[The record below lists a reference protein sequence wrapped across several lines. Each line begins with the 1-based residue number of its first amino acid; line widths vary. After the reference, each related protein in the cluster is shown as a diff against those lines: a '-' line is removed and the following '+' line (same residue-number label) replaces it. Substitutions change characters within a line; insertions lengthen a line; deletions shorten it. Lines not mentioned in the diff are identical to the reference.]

1 MAQTPTSDTRAR
13 KRAGLTLTAV
23 LVAAFVLIGGAAAM
37 VIAHYVTAP
46 APASRTPAATAH
58 PTAAPTTAG
67 NGGAA
72 EENALAAQPMVQL
85 PAQAAQP
92 QAMTTATAGPA
103 IAVPKPTIT
112 TGRWIP
118 GGFPDT
124 AEGALGQLKVLDETA
139 MTAADPQV
147 YARSYRELAEPGAPD
162 PGSTGL
168 ASLLTSLR
176 SRAQLPAT
184 GLITGL
190 SATYQVTHGQIK
202 GVTSGGRYAVV
213 CVLGQFS
220 VGVNGQVVSAG
231 VGDCQA
237 MRWTGSEWR
246 IASGAMAAP
255 APSAWPGSADAVKA
269 GYRELS
275 GT

>member
-1 MAQTPTSDTRAR
+1 MAETPTTDTRAR

-23 LVAAFVLIGGAAAM
+23 AVAAFLLIGAVVAV
-37 VIAHYVTAP
+37 VIAHYATAP
-46 APASRTPAATAH
+46 APTSTAPAVT
-58 PTAAPTTAG
+58 TAAPTAPPSAG
-67 NGGAA
+67 GGVAD
-72 EENALAAQPMVQL
+72 ENALAAQPMVQL

-118 GGFPDT
+118 GGFPGT
-124 AEGALGQLKVLDETA
+124 PEGALGQLKTLDETA
-139 MTAADPQV
+139 MSAADPQV
-147 YARSYRELAEPGAPD
+147 YGRGFRELAEPGAPD

-184 GLITGL
+184 GSVTGL
-190 SATYQVTHGQIK
+190 SASYQVTHGQIK
-202 GVTSGGRYAVV
+202 GSTSGGRFVV
-213 CVLGQFS
+213 ACVLGQFS
-220 VGVNGQVVSAG
+220 VGVNGQVVSVG
-231 VGDCQA
+231 IGDCQA

-246 IASGAMAAP
+246 IASGALAAA

-269 GYRELS
+269 GYRELV
-275 GT
+275 